1 MYNRSGS
8 SRKIK
13 RKRIP
18 ARKDGAELAGH
29 TEPLYVYLFLLLK
42 IAICAFAVYMIAA
55 LINQQVQI
63 SEKSKELSEMQQ
75 QLEEQN
81 IRNEELRRA
90 LSDGSEQNSE
100 YLERYAR
107 EELGY
112 AKPDER
118 VFVNIAGN

>member
-1 MYNRSGS
+1 MVEGLQVIQNR
-8 SRKIK
+8 KK
-13 RKRIP
+13 RK
-18 ARKDGAELAGH
+18 
-29 TEPLYVYLFLLLK
+29 TSLLLK

-90 LSDGSEQNSE
+90 LSDGTEQNSE

>member
-1 MYNRSGS
+1 M
-8 SRKIK
+8 
-13 RKRIP
+13 
-18 ARKDGAELAGH
+18 
-29 TEPLYVYLFLLLK
+29 LLK